1 MKFESSSAISKGLG
15 NALETLA
22 EVGSLPPI
30 RGVWWFVDPKSG
42 ADTSDGRTMDT
53 ALKGIRAAYD
63 KCTDSAGDG
72 ICIMSRSSATTAD
85 TTCYLGGSLIWAK
98 YGITVV
104 GLGAGQVHNNRAR
117 IATKDRARTFTTQVS
132 WTTTTLTD
140 TRGGLEAIFNVGD
153 AILATVTAG
162 TAITVIN
169 KVTAVTDTT
178 LTLASAVTANATPG
192 AGTIS
197 THCVPLL
204 SLTGANNLFYN
215 VAFIQQGDTT
225 ADLGCVSISGAGA
238 DNHFVNCWFNGGG
251 DATSGGETGCYDLEL
266 GTSECV
272 FDGCIFGS
280 NATTRNAASAH
291 IILGISTTAIG
302 QDYFNDCRVI
312 SKSSTAGHLGISITN
327 AATLGGWV
335 QFKGCSFVNWYSGAV
350 TALTNVIGGTDT
362 DNMGLLFWDCAMVG
376 WAIWANAGW
385 DMSYTADA
393 VAAPFGGRAILT
405 D

>member
-1 MKFESSSAISKGLG
+1 MKFEGSSAISKGLG
-15 NALETLA
+15 NALEIIS

-30 RGVWWFVDPKSG
+30 RGVWYFVDPKSG
-42 ADTSDGRTMDT
+42 ADTSDGRTIDT
-53 ALKGIRAAYD
+53 ALKGIRAAYA

-117 IATKDRARTFTTQVS
+117 IASKDRARTYTTQVS
-132 WTTTTLTD
+132 WTTTTVTD
-140 TRGGLEAIFNVGD
+140 TRGGLLAIFEVGD

-162 TAITVIN
+162 TAITSVN
-169 KVTAVTDTT
+169 KITAVTDKT
-178 LTLASAVTANATPG
+178 LTLTDAVIANATPG

-197 THCVPLL
+197 THCVPLI
-204 SLTGANNLFYN
+204 SVTGKNNWFHN

-225 ADLGCVSISGAGA
+225 ADLGCVSISTTGD
-238 DNHFVNCWFNGGG
+238 DNHFSRCWFNGGG
-251 DATSGGETGCYDLEL
+251 NATSAAETGCSDLVL
-266 GTSECV
+266 GASECA
-272 FDGCIFGS
+272 FDECIFGS
-280 NATTRNAASAH
+280 NATARDAANAH
-291 IILGISTTAIG
+291 IILGISTTGIG
-302 QDYFNDCRVI
+302 QDYFNNCRVI
-312 SKSSTAGHLGISITN
+312 SNSSTAGHLGISITN

-335 QFKGCSFVNWYSGAV
+335 QFKGCSFVNWSSGAV
-350 TALTNVIGGTDT
+350 TALTNVIGGVDT
-362 DNMGLLFWDCAMVG
+362 NNMGLLFWDCAMVG
-376 WAIWANAGW
+376 WAIWANAAW
-385 DMSYTADA
+385 DMSYTADS